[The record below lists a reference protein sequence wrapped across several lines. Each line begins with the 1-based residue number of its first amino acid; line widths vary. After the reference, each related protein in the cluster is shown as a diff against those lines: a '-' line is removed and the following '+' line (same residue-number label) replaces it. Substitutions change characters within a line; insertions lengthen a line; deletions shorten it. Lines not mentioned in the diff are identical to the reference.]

1 MVEPSGK
8 KPQNGWRCVNTVA
21 VYDDPFLDLPAYTS
35 PARRIGLCSRLFPT
49 AMFYA
54 RMFSPV
60 ARLCHLAR
68 FNKADNYD
76 WVHSSAGVMRALEKT
91 GCTFHM
97 EGLEQINAVQGP
109 CVFAANHMSTLET
122 FVLPCLIQPRRHVTF
137 VVKRSLLTM
146 PLFGPVMR
154 SRNPIVVDRKNARQ
168 DLATVLEEGEKRLA
182 QGISVIVFPQS
193 TRSTVFDPAK
203 FNSIAAKLAKRAQVP
218 LVPIALQTN
227 AWGQGKK
234 MKDFG
239 TINPDIPVRFHFGQ
253 PVTIHDTGKEAHA
266 QVCAFIQATLQEWQ
280 GANPL

>member
-1 MVEPSGK
+1 MK
-8 KPQNGWRCVNTVA
+8 TKA
-21 VYDDPFLDLPAYTS
+21 IYDDPFLGLPAYTS
-35 PARRIGLCSRLFPT
+35 PAHSVGPCSRLFPT
-49 AMFYA
+49 IMFYA

-91 GCTFHM
+91 GCTFHL

-122 FVLPCLIQPRRHVTF
+122 FVLPCIVQPRRHITF
-137 VVKRSLLTM
+137 VVKRSLLTV

-154 SRNPIVVDRKNARQ
+154 SRDPIVVDRKNARQ
-168 DLATVLEEGEKRLA
+168 DLTAVLEEGEKRLA
-182 QGISVIVFPQS
+182 KGISVIVFPQS
-193 TRSTVFDPAK
+193 TRNVVFDLTK
-203 FNSIAAKLAKRAQVP
+203 FNSIAVKLAKRAEVP
-218 LVPIALQTN
+218 LVPLALQTN

-234 MKDFG
+234 IKDFG
-239 TINPDIPVRFHFGQ
+239 TIKPSIPVRFRFGQ
-253 PVTIHDTGKEAHA
+253 PLSVTDTGKAAHA

-280 GANPL
+280 EASPR